1 MTGHDASEEKSFF
14 TEINI
19 CELVCHQK
27 KVCMSNYNAP
37 RRKKIK
43 QRDIKHLFSIHSGVR
58 ELAYVIP
65 HFIHSYFDCNDN
77 TSKRR
82 NNSSLIRNYCSIHLK
97 ILTLNI
103 NIIQIWHQIS
113 R

>member
-1 MTGHDASEEKSFF
+1 MTGHDALEEKSFF

-82 NNSSLIRNYCSIHLK
+82 NIRNKKSYGHFTEEI
-97 ILTLNI
+97 
-103 NIIQIWHQIS
+103 
-113 R
+113 

>member
-1 MTGHDASEEKSFF
+1 MTGHDALEEKSFF

-82 NNSSLIRNYCSIHLK
+82 NIRKFDIYKELLYYSFKNSYIEYKYNPNMGSN
-97 ILTLNI
+97 
-103 NIIQIWHQIS
+103 
-113 R
+113 

>member
-1 MTGHDASEEKSFF
+1 MTGHDALEEKSFF

-82 NNSSLIRNYCSIHLK
+82 NIRKIIRKKNYIPSTRTSVHC
-97 ILTLNI
+97 
-103 NIIQIWHQIS
+103 